1 MADETEPFPERHL
14 RAKLRVTV
22 TDGRGRPKAAG
33 RLSTWLARTAPTAAV
48 GLASVAL
55 VGDPKMRDLNRRF
68 RAVDRVTD
76 VLSFPAEPV
85 PGVRSL
91 GSTAFLGDIV
101 IATGRARR
109 QARAAGATEQQEWR
123 RLALH
128 GLLHLLGYD
137 HERDQGQ
144 MRRLERRLQRRGGL
158 VVDDGQDGGP

>member
-1 MADETEPFPERHL
+1 MADETDPFPERHL

-109 QARAAGATEQQEWR
+109 QARAAGVTEQQEWTR
-123 RLALH
+123 PDGFRNDWSVKSSFEGLEPFVTRSDPSARIDHAAALP
-128 GLLHLLGYD
+128 
-137 HERDQGQ
+137 R
-144 MRRLERRLQRRGGL
+144 
-158 VVDDGQDGGP
+158 